1 MIQIG
6 DPVGDITFL
15 RANGSPLRLID
26 YAGKDVILI
35 FLRHLA

>member
-6 DPVGDITFL
+6 DPVGDVTFL
-15 RANGSPLRLID
+15 RADGSPLRLAD
-26 YAGKDVILI
+26 FAGKKTLLI